1 MLENNIRQGE
11 RDMRSFSQ
19 RAVALTLAFG
29 LAFGSG
35 MIASDAEARTCF
47 KKAGEGTAST
57 LEGAK
62 FQVDEVLLQATDWG
76 AWAEWMSTGKTSG
89 YDFGKR
95 KYKCK
100 KGGLGYSCVGQ
111 ATICKK

>member
-1 MLENNIRQGE
+1 MGLFKGRSVMLVLCAGII
-11 RDMRSFSQ
+11 M
-19 RAVALTLAFG
+19 
-29 LAFGSG
+29 GSG
-35 MIASDAEARTCF
+35 FSASAGECF
-47 KKAGEGTAST
+47 MKAGEGTAGT

-76 AWAEWMSTGKTSG
+76 AWAEWMATGKTTG

-100 KGGLGYSCVGQ
+100 KGGLGYECVGQ
-111 ATICKK
+111 AKICKK

>member
-1 MLENNIRQGE
+1 
-11 RDMRSFSQ
+11 MRNYSQ
-19 RAVALTLAFG
+19 KVGALALAACMA
-29 LAFGSG
+29 LASG
-35 MIASDAEARTCF
+35 VIATEAEAKTCF

-57 LEGAK
+57 LSGAK

-76 AWAEWMSTGKTSG
+76 AWAEWMATGKTSG

-100 KGGLGYSCVGQ
+100 KGGLGYTCVGQ

>member
-1 MLENNIRQGE
+1 MF
-11 RDMRSFSQ
+11 RSTQSPVLF
-19 RAVALTLAFG
+19 AVAAG
-29 LAFGSG
+29 LALA
-35 MIASDAEARTCF
+35 IAVPAQVEAGECF
-47 KKAGEGTAST
+47 KKAGQGTAST

-76 AWAEWMSTGKTSG
+76 AWAEWMASGKTSG
-89 YDFGKR
+89 YDFGPR

-100 KGGLGYSCVGQ
+100 QGGWGYECYGT

>member
-1 MLENNIRQGE
+1 MAI
-11 RDMRSFSQ
+11 SK
-19 RAVALTLAFG
+19 VCTLAFAASIV
-29 LAFGSG
+29 LAAGVPAHAG
-35 MIASDAEARTCF
+35 NCF
-47 KKAGEGTAST
+47 MKAGEGTAST

-76 AWAEWMSTGKTSG
+76 AWAEWMATGKTSG

-100 KGGLGYSCVGQ
+100 QGGVGYQCVGQ
-111 ATICKK
+111 AKICKK

>member
-1 MLENNIRQGE
+1 MRNILGKA
-11 RDMRSFSQ
+11 SALGLAF
-19 RAVALTLAFG
+19 AVALAC
-29 LAFGSG
+29 G
-35 MIASDAEARTCF
+35 MIGTQAEAKTCF

-76 AWAEWMSTGKTSG
+76 AWAEWMASGKTSG

-100 KGGLGYSCVGQ
+100 KGGVGYTCVGQ

>member
-1 MLENNIRQGE
+1 MRTIIR
-11 RDMRSFSQ
+11 RSAIL
-19 RAVALTLAFG
+19 AVCAG
-29 LAFGSG
+29 LIAGSG
-35 MIASDAEARTCF
+35 FAATAAECF
-47 KKAGEGTAST
+47 MKAGKGTAGT

-76 AWAEWMSTGKTSG
+76 AWAEWMASGKTTG

-100 KGGLGYSCVGQ
+100 QGGLGYECTGQ
-111 ATICKK
+111 AKICKK